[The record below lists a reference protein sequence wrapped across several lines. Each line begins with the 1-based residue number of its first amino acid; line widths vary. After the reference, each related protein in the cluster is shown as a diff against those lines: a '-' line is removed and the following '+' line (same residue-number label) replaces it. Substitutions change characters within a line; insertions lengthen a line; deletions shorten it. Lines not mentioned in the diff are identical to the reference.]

1 MWLPWR
7 LLTMQIGEGVFRV
20 HSCWTTRQGLVFR
33 PDEAP
38 EPVMQT
44 TQIHEPDIEA
54 ICAADLKLMRRDLVG
69 DGPVSHMRFVVAPE
83 PGALLMRMA
92 GNRTVSRIT
101 TGRTP
106 TIVGAQIG
114 SPADPSSW
122 AFILWVTRLG
132 EDAVVV
138 LRTRAPTPA
147 HFRSLIAAA
156 AGEAAWQGVKR
167 SVLLAFD
174 TDTSAC
180 APTASSPSS
189 SSARI

>member
-92 GNRTVSRIT
+92 GIAPSR
-101 TGRTP
+101 
-106 TIVGAQIG
+106 A
-114 SPADPSSW
+114 S
-122 AFILWVTRLG
+122 RL
-132 EDAVVV
+132 AVHP
-138 LRTRAPTPA
+138 R
-147 HFRSLIAAA
+147 
-156 AGEAAWQGVKR
+156 
-167 SVLLAFD
+167 
-174 TDTSAC
+174 
-180 APTASSPSS
+180 
-189 SSARI
+189 SSARRSARPPIRRRGRSSYG